1 MTVDEQL
8 EKFFSSESFAVS
20 GASTNR
26 EKYGNKV
33 LRCYM
38 QHKKGVIPVNPR
50 ADSIEGLKTVKA
62 LSDLPPSV
70 KSISIITPPKITE
83 MLVDEA
89 IEHGIENIWMQPG
102 AESQTAID
110 KAKKAGVNVLANG
123 ICILVVLGYR
133 DAWLPEE
140 NLQKSE

>member
-8 EKFFSSESFAVS
+8 NKFFSAKKYAVV

-38 QHKKGVIPVNPR
+38 QHEKDVIPINPR
-50 ADSIEGLKTVKA
+50 ADHIEGLKTA
-62 LSDLPPSV
+62 ASLADLDKSV
-70 KSISIITPPKITE
+70 KSLSIITPPKITE
-83 MLVDEA
+83 EIVDEA
-89 IEHGIENIWMQPG
+89 IRLGFENIWMQPG
-102 AESQTAID
+102 AESQSAIE
-110 KAKKAGVNVLANG
+110 KAEAAGINVLANG

-133 DAWLPEE
+133 DAWLPE
-140 NLQKSE
+140 NI

>member
-89 IEHGIENIWMQPG
+89 IEHGIENIIG
-102 AESQTAID
+102 YTKISDLNKIIHL
-110 KAKKAGVNVLANG
+110 VSVLFKRNH
-123 ICILVVLGYR
+123 IFF
-133 DAWLPEE
+133 
-140 NLQKSE
+140 Q